1 MVTKFIGM
9 REFRDNMAKY
19 TKKTKKGVRYIV
31 LKKNVPVLDIRPID
45 EKQFAMERLSAE
57 IEEARKEVRE
67 GKVYTHEEVLAHL
80 GLK

>member
-45 EKQFAMERLSAE
+45 EK
-57 IEEARKEVRE
+57 
-67 GKVYTHEEVLAHL
+67 
-80 GLK
+80 